1 MSLLVRNSLVEGSP
15 CDLLVEGDRIAR
27 TGAGLEAPAGC
38 EILEAGGLV
47 AVPSLVNAHAHSSM
61 VLLRGIAEDM
71 ALMPWLTE
79 GVWPVERRMTA
90 EDAYWGLRQA
100 ALEMVRTGTTLC
112 NDMYLFPEA
121 LAQAARDSG
130 MRFVL
135 TFPLI
140 DGLDEAAGAQQ
151 RKACEA
157 FFDRLPDCGPLSR
170 MGLAGHSVYAT
181 CAESLR
187 FLGAFS
193 RERDL
198 PLHIHL
204 AETEDEDRQCRARTG
219 LSPAAYLD
227 ALGVL
232 GPRTLAAH
240 CLWLDEADFDLLAER
255 GVGIVH
261 NPVSNM
267 KLASGPAFDYAAARA
282 RGIPVLLG
290 TDGAASNN
298 SLDLFADLK
307 IAGLLQKHHYRDPR
321 RFPVAELLDA
331 ASAAGH
337 AWFGTGAGRLEAG
350 ATADFLLVD
359 FDRLGLSP
367 CHDVHANLVYAGAG
381 PAVDTTLCAGRVLM
395 RSGRIAGAET
405 VQAQVRARAEIL
417 RRPARSSSQPE
428 GDTP

>member
-1 MSLLVRNSLVEGSP
+1 MSLLVRGAILDGEA
-15 CDLLVEGDRIAR
+15 CDLLVEDDRIAR
-27 TGAGLEAPAGC
+27 LGPRLEAPANC
-38 EILEAGGLV
+38 EVLEAGGLV

-79 GVWPVERRMTA
+79 GVWPVERRMTP
-90 EDAYWGLRQA
+90 EDAYWGMRLA
-100 ALEMVRTGTTLC
+100 ALEMIRTGTTLC
-112 NDMYLFPEA
+112 NDMYLHPEA
-121 LAQAARDSG
+121 LARAARDSG

-135 TFPLI
+135 AYALI
-140 DGLDEAAGAQQ
+140 DGLDEGVGARQ

-157 FFDRLPDCGPLSR
+157 FFDRLPDCDPLSR
-170 MGLAGHSVYAT
+170 MGLAGHSVYTT
-181 CAESLR
+181 CAGSLR

-193 RERDL
+193 REREL

-227 ALGVL
+227 SLGVL

-267 KLASGPAFDYAAARA
+267 KLASGPAFDYEAART

-290 TDGAASNN
+290 TDGPASNN
-298 SLDLFADLK
+298 SLDLFSDLK

-321 RFPVAELLDA
+321 RFPVAELLEA
-331 ASAAGH
+331 ASTAGL
-337 AWFGTGAGRLEAG
+337 AWFGTGAGTLEAG

-367 CHDVHANLVYAGAG
+367 CHDVRSNLVYAGAG
-381 PAVDTTLCAGRVLM
+381 SAVDTTICAGRVLM
-395 RSGRIAGAET
+395 RRGRIAGAEEI
-405 VQAQVRARAEIL
+405 QAQVRRRAEAL
-417 RRPARSSSQPE
+417 RRPAHASLQPE
-428 GDTP
+428 GTTP